1 MLLIWAAWA
10 GVGFA
15 LIVLAVVL
23 RWSYILYKNLQV
35 EPDVTEISVRD
46 LRNPTRLISVIIPAK
61 DEERYVEAAV
71 RSVLASTYHHL
82 QVIVVNDRSC
92 DKTKDILEALAEEDS
107 RICVVNI
114 SELPEGWTGKTH
126 AMYQGCQ
133 QAVGQVLLFMD
144 ADTVVSPDIISK
156 AFSFFHVHDLGMLSL
171 LPGFMERGFS
181 ENVVNPH
188 LELGLST
195 FYPLN
200 EVNDRNSAAALASGS
215 FMMLT
220 RKTYEDLG
228 TWSRFRT
235 EITEDLALS
244 KAAKAQGYKLAVA
257 RANTGVRTRKFESVG
272 ELRSFWK
279 RTLYGGLEKDVFK
292 LLKISFNY
300 VSLSVLSVCFFVTAA
315 AVLSGKGTLP
325 VQILLVMSS
334 ATMAAVVI
342 AYGSFTRNEFGNWL
356 YGLTAPIGI
365 LFGVWITLSTL
376 MTVLGDRGIYWRG
389 SRYK

>member
-23 RWSYILYKNLQV
+23 RWSYILYKNLQAEV
-35 EPDVTEISVRD
+35 DVSAILDRD
-46 LRNPTRLISVIIPAK
+46 LPNPTRLISVIIPAK
-61 DEERYVEAAV
+61 DEEQYVEAAV

-82 QVIVVNDRSC
+82 QVIVVNDRST
-92 DKTKDILEALAEEDS
+92 DKTGAILEALSGEDS

-114 SELPEGWTGKTH
+114 NELPEGWTGKTH
-126 AMYQGCQ
+126 AWYQGCQ

-181 ENVVNPH
+181 ENVINPH
-188 LELGLST
+188 MELGLST

-200 EVNDRNSAAALASGS
+200 EVNDRNSTAALASGS
-215 FMMLT
+215 FIMVT

-228 TWSRFRT
+228 TWSRFRN

-257 RANTGVRTRKFESVG
+257 RANTWLRTRKFESVS
-272 ELRSFWK
+272 ELRSFWN

-292 LLKISFNY
+292 LLKMSFNY
-300 VSLSVLSVCFFVTAA
+300 VSLSVLSVCFFVAAA
-315 AVLSGKGTLP
+315 AVLAGKGTVP
-325 VQILLVMSS
+325 VQILFVISS
-334 ATMAAVVI
+334 ATMAAVII
-342 AYGSFTRNEFGNWL
+342 AYASFTRIEIGNWL

-365 LFGVWITLSTL
+365 LFGVWITLGTL
-376 MTVLGDRGIYWRG
+376 LTVLGGRGIYWRG